1 MRNYPQLTDH
11 QRYQIYALKKVGHD
25 QQTIA
30 ATVEVSPSTIS
41 RESCAV
47 IAANAAIAPARRTN
61 KP

>member
-1 MRNYPQLTDH
+1 MRKYHQLTEH

-30 ATVEVSPSTIS
+30 ATVEVSP
-41 RESCAV
+41 RRFRGSCAV
-47 IAANAAIAPARRTN
+47 IAANAAIAPAKRTN